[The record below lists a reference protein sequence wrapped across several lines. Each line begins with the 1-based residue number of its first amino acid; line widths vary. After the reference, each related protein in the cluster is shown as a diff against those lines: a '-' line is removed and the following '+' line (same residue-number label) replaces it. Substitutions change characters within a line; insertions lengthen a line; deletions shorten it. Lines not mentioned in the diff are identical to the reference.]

1 MATMTRTIGAPPAS
15 VVTRFGW
22 HRPLLWLT
30 LGMVALAVIALVGL
44 VVDLRTI
51 TGMPVWA
58 KPLKFSLSVLIYSV
72 TLSWLLGQ
80 LPRAHPITWWV
91 GTIASVFLAV
101 EMIVIYGAA
110 VAGTTSH
117 FNVSTPFSA
126 AIWGT
131 MAVSIVIVWAATI
144 LVAVLLFR
152 ADLGDPA
159 RSFAIRSGLIIAVIG
174 MGLAFLMTSPTAAQ
188 LSNFHGIAGAHT
200 VGLPDGGPG
209 LPLLGWSTV
218 AGDLRI
224 PHFVGMHAMQVIPIV
239 ALLLELGSRRV
250 SALRDSGTRLGIL
263 VVIAALYLGV
273 IAVLTLQALSGESI
287 VHPDAAI
294 ATVSMALFLAA
305 AAASA
310 AIVVRRRRLTTGTEG
325 CWVTSP
331 DTGL

>member
-1 MATMTRTIGAPPAS
+1 MTRTIDAHPAS
-15 VVTRFGW
+15 VLTRFGG
-22 HRPLLWLT
+22 HRPLLWLA
-30 LGMVALAVIALVGL
+30 LGMLALTVIALVGL
-44 VVDLRTI
+44 VVDPRMI
-51 TGMPVWA
+51 TGMPLWE

-80 LPRAHPITWWV
+80 LPRHRRLAWWA
-91 GTIASVFLAV
+91 GTVAAAFLAV
-101 EMIVIYGAA
+101 EMIAIYGAA

-117 FNVSTPFSA
+117 FNVSTPFST

-174 MGLAFLMTSPTAAQ
+174 MGLAFLMTNPTAAQ
-188 LSNFHGIAGAHT
+188 LSHFHGIAGAHT

-263 VVIAALYLGV
+263 IVIAALYLGV

-294 ATVSMALFLAA
+294 ATVSTVLFLTAV
-305 AAASA
+305 AASA
-310 AIVVRRRRLTTGTEG
+310 VIVVRRKRLTSGTEG
-325 CWVTSP
+325 S
-331 DTGL
+331 